1 MSSRTLTPANQI
13 TILRLIF
20 VPLFAILVLDHRYG
34 ASFVVLALAAVS
46 DFVDGTVAR
55 ICHQE
60 SPLGVALDPIADK
73 ILMTTAYLLLAFTGV
88 LPWWVTI
95 LVLSRDVGILVTAA
109 VISLVAGYRPF
120 RPTLLGKVSTFVQVT
135 TAFLAV
141 AYEAHV
147 PLVTRLL
154 VRLSVYLAAALTVVS
169 AIHYLI
175 VARHRLSQP
184 STEESALPAAD
195 LAARTNTEES
205 QAAKR

>member
-20 VPLFAILVLDHRYG
+20 VPLFAILAVDRRYG
-34 ASFVVLALAAVS
+34 AALAVLGLAAVS

-55 ICHQE
+55 FLHQE

-73 ILMTTAYLLLAFTGV
+73 ILMTTAFLLLSFNRV

-95 LVLSRDVGILVTAA
+95 LVLSRDVGILVTAT

-135 TAFLAV
+135 TVFLAV
-141 AYEAHV
+141 ACEARV
-147 PLVTRLL
+147 PLATRSL
-154 VRLSVYLAAALTVVS
+154 VRLSIYLAAGLTVVS

-175 VARHRLSQP
+175 VSRHRFAHP
-184 STEESALPAAD
+184 SAEDPAA
-195 LAARTNTEES
+195 AAKPAAKPTADEP

>member
-13 TILRLIF
+13 TILRLMF
-20 VPLFAILVLDHRYG
+20 VPLFAILVVDRRYG
-34 ASFVVLALAAVS
+34 AALAVLGLAAVS

-55 ICHQE
+55 ILHQE

-73 ILMTTAYLLLAFTGV
+73 ILMTTAFLLLAFNRV

-95 LVLSRDVGILVTAA
+95 LVLSRDVGILVTAT

-120 RPTLLGKVSTFVQVT
+120 RPTLLGKLSTFVQVT
-135 TAFLAV
+135 TVFLAV
-141 AYEAHV
+141 AGEAHV
-147 PLVTRLL
+147 PLATRSL
-154 VRLSVYLAAALTVVS
+154 VRLSTYLAAGLTVVS

-175 VARHRLSQP
+175 VARHRFAHP
-184 STEESALPAAD
+184 STEESAAAAKPAAK
-195 LAARTNTEES
+195 ASAEEP

>member
-20 VPLFAILVLDHRYG
+20 VPLFAILAVDRRYG
-34 ASFVVLALAAVS
+34 AALAVLGLAAVS

-55 ICHQE
+55 FLHQE

-73 ILMTTAYLLLAFTGV
+73 ILMTTAFLLLSFNRV

-135 TAFLAV
+135 TVFLAV
-141 AYEAHV
+141 AYEARV
-147 PLVTRLL
+147 PLATRSL
-154 VRLSVYLAAALTVVS
+154 VRLSIYLTAGLTVFS

-175 VARHRLSQP
+175 VARHRFAHP
-184 STEESALPAAD
+184 SPEDSVTSVGPAAQ
-195 LAARTNTEES
+195 ASAEEP